1 MKSPRDLVLVFAAV
15 SLTNAVAATGSEAQ
29 APAYIGS
36 EACAECHADTASAWA
51 GSHHAWAWNQPSEA
65 TVLGDFDDAVV
76 RRKGVITRFFR
87 RDGRYVVETDG
98 PDGRLTEYQVHSTA
112 GVEPLQQILLE
123 TAPGRLQALD
133 LAWDS
138 GRQRWYDLYPDQV
151 LNGGDGL
158 HWTGPY
164 KTWNARCAECHAT
177 GYRKNYDPP
186 TRRYAS
192 TQAEKGVGCEACHGP
207 GEAHAGWARGA
218 DPARW
223 SGLTLEG
230 FTIGFSGA
238 SAATEIQ
245 QCAGCHA
252 RRDPFGD
259 GNPLPGTPFHDA
271 YRLAL
276 LRDGLYHADG
286 AIEDEVYVYGS
297 FLQSRMYA
305 RGVRCSDCHDP
316 HTARLKAEDNA
327 LCTHCH
333 SPAGNSRYPSLRKA
347 VYDGPSHHFHAP
359 GSDGAMCKS
368 CHMSERVYMVI
379 DVRHDHGFRIP
390 RPDLSAKT
398 GTPNVCTDCHA
409 DRPAV
414 WAAEA
419 IAGWFPDSARR
430 GSHFSPA
437 FAAARKHPEALTK
450 NLLAI
455 AGDDDLPGI
464 VRATALDLIGRR
476 DEASVRS
483 RVGTLVRD
491 EDPLVR
497 AAAIGVLD
505 GASDP
510 DTVQQIL
517 PALEDQYMAVRIAAA
532 RAAGGFRRV
541 ARVAVGQGRFSRDP
555 HGDRRDGPGPARSA
569 CRRTRVSRGHSPRPA
584 ARRCLD
590 HGDPHSRRGG
600 RPRRRLRRDH

>member
-259 GNPLPGTPFHDA
+259 GNPLPGTPSRVLPLVFPAHPPLQRSSSA
-271 YRLAL
+271 PAVTRA
-276 LRDGLYHADG
+276 
-286 AIEDEVYVYGS
+286 AIRS
-297 FLQSRMYA
+297 ATAIRFPA
-305 RGVRCSDCHDP
+305 RRFTMRIDWRYCATVFTTP
-316 HTARLKAEDNA
+316 TARSRTRSTSMARSSSRG
-327 LCTHCH
+327 CT
-333 SPAGNSRYPSLRKA
+333 P
-347 VYDGPSHHFHAP
+347 
-359 GSDGAMCKS
+359 
-368 CHMSERVYMVI
+368 
-379 DVRHDHGFRIP
+379 
-390 RPDLSAKT
+390 
-398 GTPNVCTDCHA
+398 
-409 DRPAV
+409 
-414 WAAEA
+414 
-419 IAGWFPDSARR
+419 
-430 GSHFSPA
+430 
-437 FAAARKHPEALTK
+437 
-450 NLLAI
+450 
-455 AGDDDLPGI
+455 
-464 VRATALDLIGRR
+464 
-476 DEASVRS
+476 
-483 RVGTLVRD
+483 VGC
-491 EDPLVR
+491 
-497 AAAIGVLD
+497 AAAIV
-505 GASDP
+505 
-510 DTVQQIL
+510 TI
-517 PALEDQYMAVRIAAA
+517 RI
-532 RAAGGFRRV
+532 
-541 ARVAVGQGRFSRDP
+541 
-555 HGDRRDGPGPARSA
+555 RRDLR
-569 CRRTRVSRGHSPRPA
+569 RRTTPSVPA
-584 ARRCLD
+584 VI
-590 HGDPHSRRGG
+590 
-600 RPRRRLRRDH
+600 RRRETRDIQA